1 MQIITILYLLKC
13 LGIKKLYFQVR
24 VKSKLSNPRLCPV
37 DQKKQH
43 KKDET
48 KSFPIK
54 NLQVFL
60 PWISPESRVMES
72 VESVVVG
79 DHDVGAVVQEEG
91 QHVVA
96 LLRNRVVQCSVAFGI
111 LKTKQKHF
119 EKLSH

>member
-1 MQIITILYLLKC
+1 
-13 LGIKKLYFQVR
+13 
-24 VKSKLSNPRLCPV
+24 
-37 DQKKQH
+37 
-43 KKDET
+43 
-48 KSFPIK
+48 
-54 NLQVFL
+54 
-60 PWISPESRVMES
+60 MES

-96 LLRNRVVQCSVAFGI
+96 LLRNRVVQCSVAFGV